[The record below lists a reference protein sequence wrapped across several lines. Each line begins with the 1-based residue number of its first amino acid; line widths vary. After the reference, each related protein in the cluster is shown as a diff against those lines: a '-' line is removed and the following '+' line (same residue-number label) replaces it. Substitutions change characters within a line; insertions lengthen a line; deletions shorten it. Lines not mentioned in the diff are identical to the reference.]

1 MASIINATTSS
12 GVAVSGDT
20 SGVLQLATNGGTTAV
35 TIDTSQNFY
44 VNKSTYSDTAGNGFG
59 VFPNS
64 GVPQVSCVGAS
75 NSTNKNFTVYS
86 STDSAYKFYVNYA
99 GGGYFA
105 GNVGIATTSSTSGLE
120 VYRAVSTTGSL
131 TDASL
136 MLSTSATTGRK
147 VSIGFGLGGG
157 VANTCAANIGYD
169 VTNGAGAGLGD
180 IYFSTRNT
188 TADSTP
194 TERMRITS
202 TGNVGIGTSSPGYPL
217 QIANST
223 GSLSLY
229 VQNTNASASG
239 DIAQIAV
246 SLNTTNGTTRP
257 YTYYNTGAGAYRFW
271 VLDSGNVQ
279 NTNNSYG
286 AFSDAKLKEN
296 IVDATPKLK
305 DLCKVKVR
313 QYNFK
318 TDQTHKQIGVVAQE
332 LEEVFAGLVEEI
344 ADRDAEGNDL
354 GTTTKTVKYSVFVP
368 MLIKAIQEQQALITT
383 LQTQVAEL
391 KQKVGA

>member
-1 MASIINATTSS
+1 
-12 GVAVSGDT
+12 
-20 SGVLQLATNGGTTAV
+20 LQLATNGGTTAV